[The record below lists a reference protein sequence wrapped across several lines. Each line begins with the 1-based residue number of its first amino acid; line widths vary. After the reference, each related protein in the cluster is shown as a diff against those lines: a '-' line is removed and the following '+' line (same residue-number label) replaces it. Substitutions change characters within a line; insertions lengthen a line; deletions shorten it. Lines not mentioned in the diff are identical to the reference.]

1 MGIIE
6 TWTIIAVVLK
16 LCGVGVFA
24 NWPIIAWPLTWS
36 CMCLELWVVMFYV
49 FIVFIYGVLKLICSR

>member
-6 TWTIIAVVLK
+6 IWTIIAVVLK

-24 NWPIIAWPLTWS
+24 DWPIIAAPFTWS
-36 CMCLELWVVMFYV
+36 CMCLELWVMMFYTFLV
-49 FIVFIYGVLKLICSR
+49 GIYVVLKLICSR